1 MKDIHVNTIIGSTV
15 AIAVFLLVIVGVM
28 AVNKEENPRFEKNRY
43 YAVKT
48 DGPQAGSPEF
58 CRMWPDDKSCPKRVL
73 TAAEQ
78 RQQDRQRAKDYAEAL
93 RLEKQS
99 MAERRQAFATEAQH
113 RWWVSGSNAKV
124 EARGTTLYLEYPL
137 ADRAEAYQLRKLFIE
152 PKFQGLREMG
162 FKRVVLSDG
171 GYEHEFAWD
180 LH

>member
-1 MKDIHVNTIIGSTV
+1 MKESRLNIIIGSTV
-15 AIAVFLLVIVGVM
+15 AIAVFAVIIVGVM
-28 AVNKEENPRFEKNRY
+28 AVNKGENPKFEKDEY

-58 CRMWPDDKSCPKRVL
+58 CKIWPDNETCPKRVL

-78 RQQDRQRAKDYAEAL
+78 RERERQREKDYAEAL

-113 RWWVSGSNAKV
+113 RWWMSGSHAKV
-124 EARGTTLYLEYPL
+124 EARGTTLYLEYAL
-137 ADRAEAYQLRKLFIE
+137 AGDAEAYQLRKLFIE
-152 PKFQGLREMG
+152 PKLQDLRAMG

-171 GYEHEFAWD
+171 NDYCHEWT